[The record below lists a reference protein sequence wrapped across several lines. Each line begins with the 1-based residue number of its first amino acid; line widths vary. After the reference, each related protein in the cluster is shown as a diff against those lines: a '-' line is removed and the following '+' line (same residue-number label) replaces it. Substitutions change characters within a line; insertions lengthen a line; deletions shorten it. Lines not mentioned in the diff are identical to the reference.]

1 MAISAKTIQEFRD
14 VVKEEYGEDM
24 SLEDASE
31 SLRNIVGY
39 FDLLHKVDARE
50 NPEKYAA
57 SKQNKQDETK

>member
-1 MAISAKTIQEFRD
+1 MAISKETIQEFRD

-39 FDLLHKVDARE
+39 FDLLHKIDTRD
-50 NPEKYAA
+50 NPEK
-57 SKQNKQDETK
+57 NERRD